1 MSVTAELVKTLR
13 ERTGAGM
20 MECKKA
26 LLDAEGD
33 LETAMI
39 AMRKAGQAKAVKRAG
54 RVASEG
60 VVITRLAESAQKAV
74 VVEVNCET
82 DFVARDLGFK
92 QFAEQVAV
100 AALSE
105 WCFKPAILGNAIEEA
120 RQTLITKIGENIQ
133 IRRIAGLDATEPNSF
148 VAAYQHGSKIGTLVH
163 TIGGTIELAK
173 DLAMHIAASN
183 PEVISAHT
191 LSSERMHQEK
201 EIFRAQA
208 LSSGKPT
215 PVVEKMVE
223 GMMKNFMNEI
233 SLLGQ
238 EFIKDSTKTIETLLK
253 EHQTSVV
260 QFVRYELGE
269 GLEKRKVNFVEEVM
283 AQVRGA

>member
-33 LETAMI
+33 LEIAMI

-100 AALSE
+100 TALSE
-105 WCFKPAILGNAIEEA
+105 WCFKPAILGSAIEEA
-120 RQTLITKIGENIQ
+120 RQALITKIGENIQ

-148 VAAYQHGSKIGTLVH
+148 VATYQHGSKIGTLVH
-163 TIGGTIELAK
+163 TVGGTIELAK

-191 LSSERMHQEK
+191 LSLERMHQEK

-238 EFIKDSTKTIETLLK
+238 EFVKDSTKTIEMLLK
-253 EHQTSVV
+253 EHQASVV